1 MCAYERIDV
10 MQNCCLWIGGVKVSD
25 LDGIKDNFNMTD
37 VKGYYLGGRLADWL
51 RMGGYDAEAT
61 KIDNIDK
68 NGDIDKALEDIF
80 TGNDEET
87 DSKNISGEYAGY
99 RFQTVT
105 PPFLKRDAG
114 TIVLSADGSF
124 RVPVITDS
132 SFAGSYAGSS
142 FAGSFGSFGSFMH
155 RHQYE
160 YEYEYGSGI
169 SSFGSFNF
177 GSFDISSFISGSFS
191 YDELC
196 EGGSFTPQALM
207 LFFSSEPLNRYGYGI
222 HLI

>member
-1 MCAYERIDV
+1 

-87 DSKNISGEYAGY
+87 DSKNISGEYGGY

-142 FAGSFGSFGSFMH
+142 FAGSFGSFGSF
-155 RHQYE
+155 
-160 YEYEYGSGI
+160 
-169 SSFGSFNF
+169 NF

>member
-1 MCAYERIDV
+1 
-10 MQNCCLWIGGVKVSD
+10 MQKCCLWIGGAKVSD
-25 LDGIKDNFNMTD
+25 LDGIKDNFNITD

-51 RMGGYDAEAT
+51 RLGGYDTEAAR
-61 KIDNIDK
+61 IDNIDK

-80 TGNDEET
+80 TGADEIT
-87 DSKNISGEYAGY
+87 DSDNNGGEYGGY
-99 RFQTVT
+99 RFLTVT

-124 RVPVITDS
+124 RAPITQDGS
-132 SFAGSYAGSS
+132 FTGSYTGTSFAGSY
-142 FAGSFGSFGSFMH
+142 GSFVSFMY
-155 RHQYE
+155 RHSYG
-160 YEYEYGSGI
+160 YEYGSGR
-169 SSFGSFNF
+169 SSFGSFYS
-177 GSFDISSFISGSFS
+177 GSFDISSFLSGSFS